1 MMKQIK
7 IKALSMLMVAVMV
20 FAMAPLGTGIA
31 FAAEDDEGQPVA
43 AAEETPAVDEE
54 AEAEAAEEE
63 VADEAAGEE
72 VPAAA
77 VNEEPAVKAAGDDE
91 TAAEYKLWIG
101 GVQVT
106 SETTSG
112 EGWTYVGNET
122 KGTLTLNNATITDFF
137 SDLGNDICITAMN
150 IDLTLK
156 LEGDN
161 IVGDGNEDYA
171 IEVVGGDLTV
181 EGTGTLNV
189 FGGFNAIYAEHGLT
203 INSGNITVKTESEEA
218 GTCAVHA
225 SRLSVN
231 GGTLTTE
238 TKYGQV
244 IRAENLIVKN
254 STLYATSTG
263 KYADGIR
270 VSENIDINN
279 ATVIAK
285 AIHDEGGIAIFWN
298 GGDCKINN
306 GTVEAEAK
314 SGAALAFGIE
324 ESGLHG
330 DLIINDSTVTAL
342 GSIQTIDNIAIKNS
356 TVSAECESYGYYGPE
371 TILGHTI
378 SIENS
383 QVDAKG
389 SHFGIAAIKADDF
402 GGMEEPADESTYK
415 INIKDSKVTAESV
428 YGMAAMGEINMSYT
442 GKGKYATRVEA
453 IAAEPETPAIFSKKL
468 NKGNNLKVV
477 LPKGGVIKSVPNE
490 GIETVYD
497 ASVIADHVII
507 EAAQDMTPKAVKQVF
522 LAKAKAKGKKALKI
536 DWMKYQGAGG
546 YDIFMCDCDNGA
558 EKHTQKLIKTIKGN
572 KTFAWTKKGLKAK
585 KKYKIY
591 VKAWKMQNGKKTYL
605 AMSNTMHIFTSGKM
619 GKYTN
624 PKSVTVNTKKVT
636 LKAGKSYKINAKV
649 NKLKKNKKLMPATHT
664 KVLRYISSNPGVAT
678 VSGAG
683 VITAKAKGKCTVY
696 VFAAN
701 GARQAVAVDVK

>member
-1 MMKQIK
+1 MKQIK
-7 IKALSMLMVAVMV
+7 TKALSMLMAAVMV

-31 FAAEDDEGQPVA
+31 FAAEDDEGQPVVTN
-43 AAEETPAVDEE
+43 EEAPVADEE
-54 AEAEAAEEE
+54 LPAAEEE
-63 VADEAAGEE
+63 VTEEEVVGEE
-72 VPAAA
+72 APEAE

-137 SDLGNDICITAMN
+137 SDLGNDICISAMN

-156 LEGDN
+156 LEGIN

-189 FGGFNAIYAEHGLT
+189 FGGFNAIYAERGLT
-203 INSGNITVKTESEEA
+203 INSGNVTVKTDSERA

-225 SRLSVN
+225 PRLSVN

-238 TKYGQV
+238 TKYGEA
-244 IRAENLIVKN
+244 IRTENLIVKN

-270 VSENIDINN
+270 ANESIDISN

-285 AIHDEGGIAIFWN
+285 ATNDEGGIAIFWN

-306 GTVEAEAK
+306 GTVEAESK
-314 SGAALAFGIE
+314 GGAALTFGIE
-324 ESGLHG
+324 ESGLRG

-342 GSIQTIDNIAIKNS
+342 GAIQTIDNITIKNS

-371 TILGHTI
+371 TILGHMI

-428 YGMAAMGEINMSYT
+428 YGIAAMGEINMSYT

-453 IAAEPETPAIFSKKL
+453 IAAEPETPAIFSKKI

-477 LPKGGVIKSVPNE
+477 LPKGGIIKSVPNE
-490 GIETVYD
+490 GIETIYD

-507 EAAQDMTPKAVKQVF
+507 EPVKTQTTPKKEVKPVF
-522 LAKAKAKGKKALKI
+522 FAKMTAKGKKSLKI
-536 DWMKYQGAGG
+536 EWDRLNNAGG
-546 YDIFMCDCDNGA
+546 YDIYMSYCNVGSK
-558 EKHTQKLIKTIKGN
+558 KHTPKLVKTVKGSA
-572 KTFAWTKKGLKAK
+572 TTSWKKSGLKK
-585 KKYKIY
+585 KRGYKVY
-591 VKAWKMQNGKKTYL
+591 VKAWKMQKGKKIYIAQSPL
-605 AMSNTMHIFTSGKM
+605 VHAYTSGVR

-624 PKSVTVNTKKVT
+624 AKSVSVNKSSVS
-636 LKAGKSYKINAKV
+636 LNAGGRFTIYAKV
-649 NKLKKNKKLMPATHT
+649 NKVKKNKKLMPITHT
-664 KVLRYISSNPGVAT
+664 TVLRYMSSNSGVAA
-678 VSGAG
+678 VSKAG
-683 VITAKAKGKCTVY
+683 IITAKGKGTCKIYVY
-696 VFAAN
+696 TAN
-701 GARQAVAVDVK
+701 GARQAVTVNVR

>member
-7 IKALSMLMVAVMV
+7 IKALSMLMAAVMV

-189 FGGFNAIYAEHGLT
+189 FGGFNAIYAERGLT

-285 AIHDEGGIAIFWN
+285 AIHDEGGIAIYWN

-314 SGAALAFGIE
+314 NGAALTFGIE
-324 ESGLHG
+324 ESGLRG

-507 EAAQDMTPKAVKQVF
+507 EAAQDMTPKAAKQVF

-546 YDIFMCDCDNGA
+546 YDIFMCGCDNGA

-572 KTFAWTKKGLKAK
+572 KTFAWTKGGLKAK

-636 LKAGKSYKINAKV
+636 LKAGKSFTIKAKV
-649 NKLKKNKKLMPATHT
+649 IKLKKNKKLMPATHT

-683 VITAKAKGKCTVY
+683 VITAKAKGKCIVY